1 MDSKFILLI
10 EDSEDDIKLTEMAF
24 KENNIKNE
32 LVVLRDGAEAMDYI
46 FCKGTYSNRDKN
58 KLPALILLDIKLPKI
73 NGIEVLKQLRSNIR
87 TKLIPVV
94 ILTSSKEEKDL
105 INGYS
110 FGCNSYVRKPVNF
123 NEFTGAMKQLGL
135 YWIILNEEP
144 PKIPES

>member
-58 KLPALILLDIKLPKI
+58 KLPALILLDI
-73 NGIEVLKQLRSNIR
+73 NTR
-87 TKLIPVV
+87 
-94 ILTSSKEEKDL
+94 
-105 INGYS
+105 
-110 FGCNSYVRKPVNF
+110 
-123 NEFTGAMKQLGL
+123 
-135 YWIILNEEP
+135 
-144 PKIPES
+144 